1 MGYVISELM
10 SPHALLEVS
19 SKRLPGVTP
28 YNIFGVN
35 RAVGT
40 GWETVWNGPANY
52 VYPSSALQM
61 SLVSSSAA
69 DTMAVA
75 ISGLDANYNQIA
87 DLVTLNGLT
96 PVTTNL
102 NFYRINSAA
111 ILSGSNV
118 GNISISNGGTVYG
131 YIEAEL
137 GATQTCSFTVP
148 VNCSLY
154 IFRINVA
161 SGTANGNQYISYR
174 NTVRS
179 SNGRVLRV
187 AEGSFNNNIQSFDRQ
202 IPFRI
207 DEKTDFR
214 FEAKS
219 SNASNVLSV
228 FVEALCME
236 N

>member
-1 MGYVISELM
+1 M
-10 SPHALLEVS
+10 SPHALLEIS
-19 SKRLPGVTP
+19 SKQIPGVTP
-28 YNIFGVN
+28 VNVFGIN
-35 RAVGT
+35 RDVGT
-40 GWETVWNGPANY
+40 AWETVWNGPAAFA
-52 VYPSSALQM
+52 YPSSAVQM
-61 SLVSSSAA
+61 SLVSSNAA
-69 DTMAVA
+69 DTMTVA

-87 DLVTLNGLT
+87 DLVTLNGTT
-96 PVTTNL
+96 PVTTNI

-118 GNISISNGGTVYG
+118 GNISISNGGTVYA

-137 GATQTCSFTVP
+137 GATQMCGFTVP
-148 VNCSLY
+148 VDCSLY
-154 IFRINVA
+154 LFRINIA

-174 NTVRS
+174 NTTRS
-179 SNGRVLRV
+179 SNGRILHV
-187 AEGSFNNNIQSFDRQ
+187 AEGSFNNNIQTFDRQ

-219 SNASNVLSV
+219 SNAANVLSV